1 MFEQMLETIK
11 EYGLVSRND
20 AVLVALSGGPDSVAL
35 FEGLLRLRKELS
47 FSLTAAHL
55 NHRLRGAE
63 SDEDERF
70 VRSLAERRKAPLI
83 VEARQV
89 GRMREKKGGSLEEI
103 AREVRYAFL
112 RRAAGKCGANKIA
125 LGHNLDDNV
134 ETFLM
139 NLFRGAGLKG
149 LSGMPLVRREGRF
162 VVIRP
167 LLEVTREEILSFL
180 KKEKLA
186 YREDRSN
193 RDMTYTRN
201 RIRHRLLPSLEKEYN
216 PQIRRVLIETAGRLK
231 EVEEGVS
238 ALFDGLAK
246 ECVRGQRG
254 KVQVKTASLR
264 AQPRSLGKEFLRRVV
279 KERIGMNLDCVKLD
293 LLWGL
298 VAGTATEGVGLGNGY
313 TASREYDEL
322 LLTREAPVRTP
333 RFERALRIP
342 SDVFLAELGLQISVS
357 VIPGKGVALRH
368 PPDRFGEVWQEVWQ
382 KREKRFVEFF
392 DPEAVGEKGLVVRTR
407 KEGDVFSPHGM
418 EGTRKVKEL
427 FIDEKLP
434 ARLRDKIPIFES
446 GGEIVWVVG
455 HRPAA
460 KFAVRKTSERLLR
473 LEVKVLYC
481 PE

>member
-1 MFEQMLETIK
+1 MLEQMLKTI
-11 EYGLVSRND
+11 EEHGLIEPND
-20 AVLVALSGGPDSVAL
+20 AVLAALSGGPDSVAL
-35 FEGLLRLRKELS
+35 LEGLLRLRKRLS

-70 VRSLAERRKAPLI
+70 VRNLAEKRKLPLI

-89 GRMREKKGGSLEEI
+89 GRIRQRKGGSLEEI
-103 AREVRYAFL
+103 AREARYAFL

-125 LGHNLDDNV
+125 LGHNSDDNV

-162 VVIRP
+162 VLIRP
-167 LLEVTREEILSFL
+167 LLEVTRDEILEFL
-180 KKEKLA
+180 KKENLP

-201 RIRHRLLPSLEKEYN
+201 RIRHGLLPLLEKKYN
-216 PQIRRVLIETAGRLK
+216 PQIRRVLIETGRRLR

-238 ALFDGLAK
+238 ALFEGLAR
-246 ECVRGQRG
+246 ECVSGQRG
-254 KVQVKTASLR
+254 KVRVKTAHLG

-298 VAGTATEGVGLGNGY
+298 AVGTVTEGVGLGNGY
-313 TASREYDEL
+313 TAHREYDEL
-322 LLTREAPVRTP
+322 VLAREAPVRAP
-333 RFERALRIP
+333 RFERALAIP
-342 SDVFLAELGLQISVS
+342 SDVFLAELGLQISVG
-357 VIPGKGVALRH
+357 VVPRKGVALRH
-368 PPDRFGEVWQEVWQ
+368 PPDRFGEAWQEVWH
-382 KREKRFVEFF
+382 KRERRFVEFF

-407 KEGDVFSPHGM
+407 KEGDAFSPHGM
-418 EGTRKVKEL
+418 EGSRKVKEL
-427 FIDEKLP
+427 FIDEKVP
-434 ARLRDKIPIFES
+434 GSLRDKIPIFES
-446 GGEIVWVVG
+446 GGEIVWVAG

-460 KFAVRKTSERLLR
+460 KFAVRKTSEKLLR
-473 LEVKVLYC
+473 VEVKVLYC

>member
-1 MFEQMLETIK
+1 MLEQMLKTI
-11 EYGLVSRND
+11 EEHGLIEPND
-20 AVLVALSGGPDSVAL
+20 AILAALSGGPDSVAL
-35 FEGLLRLRKELS
+35 LEGLLQLRKELP

-70 VRSLAERRKAPLI
+70 VRKFAERRRIPLI

-89 GRMREKKGGSLEEI
+89 RRIREKKGGSLEEI

-112 RRAAGKCGANKIA
+112 RRTAAKCGAKKIT
-125 LGHNLDDNV
+125 LGHNLNDNV

-149 LSGMPLVRREGRF
+149 LSGMPLARREGRF

-167 LLEVTREEILSFL
+167 LLEVTREEILAFL
-180 KKEKLA
+180 KKRNLP

-193 RDMTYTRN
+193 RDLAYTRN
-201 RIRHRLLPSLEKEYN
+201 RIRHNLLPLLEKEYN
-216 PQIRRVLIETAGRLK
+216 PQIRKVLMETARRLR
-231 EVEEGVS
+231 EVEDGLS
-238 ALFDGLAK
+238 AMFDGFAK
-246 ECVRGQRG
+246 ECVSGRRGN
-254 KVQVKTASLR
+254 VLVKTANLR
-264 AQPRSLGKEFLRRVV
+264 AQPRSFGKEFLRRVV
-279 KERIGMNLDCVKLD
+279 NERIGMNLDSAKLD
-293 LLWGL
+293 LLWELALG
-298 VAGTATEGVGLGNGY
+298 AATEGVGLGNGY

-322 LLTREAPVRTP
+322 LFAREALAPQQ
-333 RFERALRIP
+333 RFERPLKIP

-357 VIPGKGVALRH
+357 VVSRKGVALRH
-368 PPDRFGEVWQEVWQ
+368 PPDRFGETWQEIWK

-418 EGTRKVKEL
+418 EGSRKVKEL
-427 FIDEKLP
+427 FIDEKVP

-446 GGEIVWVVG
+446 GGKIVWVVG

-460 KFAVRKTSERLLR
+460 KFAVKKTTERLLR